1 MGHTRKAVALWNL
14 RGEKIRD
21 KRQGV
26 LQGRSGFSAKRT
38 VTVQKWEGLY
48 YIRAAVGQESTVGS
62 KWCFLL
68 AAAGGPLVAFGA
80 LFSPNYQ
87 LEEIISHKTLFIVC

>member
-14 RGEKIRD
+14 REEKIRD

-48 YIRAAVGQESTVGS
+48 YIRAAVGQWWGWRWGTKVFMGDWSMRS
-62 KWCFLL
+62 F
-68 AAAGGPLVAFGA
+68 
-80 LFSPNYQ
+80 
-87 LEEIISHKTLFIVC
+87 